1 AIMLETFPEDERGM
15 AMALY
20 SMGVTVAPTVGPVL
34 GGWLTDTYSWPW
46 VFYINVPV
54 GLLGVGMAALVLRD
68 PPGLHR
74 PGARA
79 DGVGMGLRAL
89 GLTALQLF
97 LERGERENWFE
108 SSFILVVS
116 LVALVTLVV
125 LVGWEWWVTDPVVNL
140 RVLKDVPFTAGT

>member
-1 AIMLETFPEDERGM
+1 TPSYRKTVLVLAVMVHMLKYAQMGLIPLSQAIMLETFPEDERGM

-74 PGARA
+74 PGARV
-79 DGVGMGLRAL
+79 DGVGIGLLAL

-116 LVALVTLVV
+116 LVAL
-125 LVGWEWWVTDPVVNL
+125 
-140 RVLKDVPFTAGT
+140 